1 MAAIRSSLLV
11 NLGKKESE
19 EITMKQ
25 KERIT
30 MKRHCIS
37 LLLLCALIITA
48 MPTTVFAATKVNKIV
63 ITMSKPE
70 EGKTLPTNAKV
81 PSSASTKVTSVK
93 WKGSTNNGKAKANV
107 KYTASI
113 TVKIKSGI
121 KKTFSTGTI
130 NATVNGYKASVK
142 RNSSTKVTVTYTFSE
157 HEDTVLNLGTSHAK
171 EDLNARW
178 AALKPV
184 NKDKNLFSKEPEAVV
199 SPYSTGT
206 VRDEVLTDG
215 INMLNFARYVAGL
228 NADVSLSNELNKKA
242 QYGAVLMAHIGKMEH
257 KPAQPNDM
265 DKDFYSKGYE
275 ATSSSNLA
283 AYDATYADAKGIT
296 EEILSQSVRA
306 WLSDQGSSSLGHR
319 IWCLDPVMK
328 GTGFGVAIG
337 ATKIYSNMWVF
348 DTNQY
353 GTGSGTSSWNA
364 IPWPA
369 AGYHPTALFSEGND
383 WSIRLNRKHFTAK
396 SSSVKV
402 TVTNPSGE
410 TENCKVTIDTTYKDP
425 VLKFKPSGKVANGN
439 KFNVEV
445 SGITKDGNP
454 AVIKYSVEF
463 FKMNTTGTSDLDLL
477 YHDKLPAEEALV
489 TLKSCASNYLSADD
503 ALNYIKLGF
512 KYADTVTWKKTPVL
526 TKATAK
532 KKGSLKGTL
541 QLSRGKESITIPVS
555 IPLPILKDDKKDFY
569 AAAAAFIKMDVS
581 NDTTKAQVEEVIK
594 KAVPDSKISVSVFN
608 LYKKATK
615 TETGQIRILLK
626 RDTTTFGVYHTIP
639 ILGGVLPPTDDTPG
653 TDDTP
658 DTPPDSELSGDITYE
673 QLLDF
678 IHKSP
683 SKVVVSNDTTESSL
697 ADALLALLPKDC
709 GYTFTVYFSTKVNAT
724 VNQDGSIMAR
734 VIFNDIAHNYS
745 SFGETVIYT
754 IPATGVSDAT
764 EVEKIEADVKA
775 IKKEFDARIASAKS
789 KDDLTKKDLLNVA
802 KNAVKNGSSV
812 QWLNDPLFSTMSAK
826 NGKDGWVKGTL
837 RVEFGAEQRDIE
849 FYAVLHLDG
858 SITNGSK

>member
-157 HEDTVLNLGTSHAK
+157 HEDTVLNLGASHAK

-283 AYDATYADAKGIT
+283 A
-296 EEILSQSVRA
+296 
-306 WLSDQGSSSLGHR
+306 
-319 IWCLDPVMK
+319 
-328 GTGFGVAIG
+328 
-337 ATKIYSNMWVF
+337 
-348 DTNQY
+348 
-353 GTGSGTSSWNA
+353 
-364 IPWPA
+364 
-369 AGYHPTALFSEGND
+369 
-383 WSIRLNRKHFTAK
+383 
-396 SSSVKV
+396 
-402 TVTNPSGE
+402 
-410 TENCKVTIDTTYKDP
+410 
-425 VLKFKPSGKVANGN
+425 
-439 KFNVEV
+439 
-445 SGITKDGNP
+445 
-454 AVIKYSVEF
+454 
-463 FKMNTTGTSDLDLL
+463 
-477 YHDKLPAEEALV
+477 
-489 TLKSCASNYLSADD
+489 
-503 ALNYIKLGF
+503 
-512 KYADTVTWKKTPVL
+512 
-526 TKATAK
+526 
-532 KKGSLKGTL
+532 
-541 QLSRGKESITIPVS
+541 
-555 IPLPILKDDKKDFY
+555 
-569 AAAAAFIKMDVS
+569 
-581 NDTTKAQVEEVIK
+581 
-594 KAVPDSKISVSVFN
+594 
-608 LYKKATK
+608 
-615 TETGQIRILLK
+615 
-626 RDTTTFGVYHTIP
+626 
-639 ILGGVLPPTDDTPG
+639 
-653 TDDTP
+653 
-658 DTPPDSELSGDITYE
+658 
-673 QLLDF
+673 
-678 IHKSP
+678 
-683 SKVVVSNDTTESSL
+683 
-697 ADALLALLPKDC
+697 
-709 GYTFTVYFSTKVNAT
+709 
-724 VNQDGSIMAR
+724 
-734 VIFNDIAHNYS
+734 
-745 SFGETVIYT
+745 
-754 IPATGVSDAT
+754 
-764 EVEKIEADVKA
+764 
-775 IKKEFDARIASAKS
+775 
-789 KDDLTKKDLLNVA
+789 
-802 KNAVKNGSSV
+802 
-812 QWLNDPLFSTMSAK
+812 
-826 NGKDGWVKGTL
+826 
-837 RVEFGAEQRDIE
+837 
-849 FYAVLHLDG
+849 
-858 SITNGSK
+858 